1 MSPSSYCLKLHNNLC
16 LKREEKTKKKLP
28 INATKLACNK
38 QVVDDFGGT
47 EVATGN
53 QSTDIDNNNNNNKR
67 IRGYVQTSLRCELTA
82 SLPLPQES
90 FNDLHVLSYNEQCL
104 HNGKWFYE
112 SISNA
117 DAKSLLQNSKHG
129 TFLIRFSSSSKYLYS
144 LSVSSKQGVTSVRI
158 AYNKGEFHLD
168 CDERL
173 EKHMPH
179 FKSII
184 DLVQFYSNRRN
195 PCLLNNGHRCVW
207 VDCNNK
213 RYNSS
218 ELTTPK
224 LHSVPSLAHLCRLS
238 VNNYSLEQNRNLTVS
253 SKEDWRDSL
262 GLPKFLV
269 DFMKS
274 YPFVL

>member
-1 MSPSSYCLKLHNNLC
+1 MSPSSCCLKLYNSC
-16 LKREEKTKKKLP
+16 LKHGEKITKKAQG
-28 INATKLACNK
+28 NTTKLDYNK
-38 QVVDDFGGT
+38 QVAEDFGGT
-47 EVATGN
+47 EAATGN
-53 QSTDIDNNNNNNKR
+53 QATEIDTTNNNNKR
-67 IRGYVQTSLRCELTA
+67 IRGYVQTSSRWESSAPL
-82 SLPLPQES
+82 SLPQES

-173 EKHMPH
+173 EKYMPH